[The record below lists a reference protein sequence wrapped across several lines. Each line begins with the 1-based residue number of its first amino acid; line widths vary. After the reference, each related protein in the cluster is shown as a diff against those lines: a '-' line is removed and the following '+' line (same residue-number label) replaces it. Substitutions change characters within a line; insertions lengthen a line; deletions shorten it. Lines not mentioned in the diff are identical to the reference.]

1 MPSIASENGDTAA
14 DDDTKTAVDTQT
26 DEIEGEADLQ
36 QETESS
42 EESGEDEESEDDE
55 EDDEEPTLKYSR
67 LPIPPELLERDNAST
82 LAVSTRFLVSRARL
96 VLLDLQLRLTY
107 HRLSEH
113 MEAA

>member
-14 DDDTKTAVDTQT
+14 IDDTKAAADTQT
-26 DEIEGEADLQ
+26 DEIDAEQEQEA
-36 QETESS
+36 ESS
-42 EESGEDEESEDDE
+42 ELGEDEDSEEES

-82 LAVSTRFLVSRARL
+82 LAVSTRFLVSQSRL
-96 VLLDLQLRLTY
+96 VLLYFQLMSTY